1 MIKKLHNIK
10 QIVITLLL
18 AGFIS
23 VFVCDALCDFE
34 LISWGNYPA
43 FVKEADHHS
52 IKDQKHEHHD
62 VANDHHHEDSQPDD
76 GGQEDECC
84 DEEVKN
90 LYASL
95 IKYEIRKL
103 PVETPVFQMFYEV
116 FAINFKE
123 KNFNQ
128 QLLPFLFTNLPP
140 PLSGIHIRIFIQSF
154 LN

>member
-23 VFVCDALCDFE
+23 VFVCDALCDFG
-34 LISWGNYPA
+34 LISWGNYPT

-52 IKDQKHEHHD
+52 IKDQEHEQYD

-76 GGQEDECC
+76 GSEEDECC

-95 IKYEIRKL
+95 IKYEIREL
-103 PVETPVFQMFYEV
+103 PVETPVFHMFYQV

-123 KNFNQ
+123 K
-128 QLLPFLFTNLPP
+128 
-140 PLSGIHIRIFIQSF
+140 PLINNYFHFYLRICPH
-154 LN
+154 L